1 MPSWCRTVD
10 DAPSQ
15 PATYDA
21 SNSSS
26 PVLVRSVALTPIG
39 ALFEMDELRLTLDAN
54 AGPLEM
60 VDEHPLMRVLRIHER
75 EGEGTQSL
83 ADGVD
88 PDASPWSAAHPE
100 IDGGYL
106 DAARHGVV
114 CDSDLPVELERA
126 RLDGQRSRRRSR
138 SFGAIN
144 DPDRHAEPRQPERQ
158 NESRRAG
165 ANDEDWGARFRHAS
179 FGFRTPA
186 RRSRWWW

>member
-15 PATYDA
+15 PATYDV
-21 SNSSS
+21 SNTF
-26 PVLVRSVALTPIG
+26 LAGFRSECRAHSVG
-39 ALFEMDELRLTLDAN
+39 ALLETDELRLTLDAN

-88 PDASPWSAAHPE
+88 RDASPWSATHPE
-100 IDGGYL
+100 IEGRYL

-138 SFGAIN
+138 SVGAID
-144 DPDRHAEPRQPERQ
+144 DPDRHPEPREPEGED
-158 NESRRAG
+158 ESRRSG
-165 ANDEDWGARFRHAS
+165 ANNEDGVALNL
-179 FGFRTPA
+179 
-186 RRSRWWW
+186 

>member
-15 PATYDA
+15 PGD
-21 SNSSS
+21 
-26 PVLVRSVALTPIG
+26 VRRLEQFLAAFRSERRAHSVG
-39 ALFEMDELRLTLDAN
+39 ALLEMDELRLTLDAN

-75 EGEGTQSL
+75 EGEGAQSL

-88 PDASPWSAAHPE
+88 PDASPWSTADPE

-106 DAARHGVV
+106 DAARNGVV
-114 CDSDLPVELERA
+114 RDSDLPVELERA

-138 SFGAIN
+138 PFGAID
-144 DPDRHAEPRQPERQ
+144 DPDRYSEPRQPEGED
-158 NESRRAG
+158 ESRRAG
-165 ANDEDWGARFRHAS
+165 ADDEDGDALDVWCHCVRPCRLV
-179 FGFRTPA
+179 
-186 RRSRWWW
+186 SR